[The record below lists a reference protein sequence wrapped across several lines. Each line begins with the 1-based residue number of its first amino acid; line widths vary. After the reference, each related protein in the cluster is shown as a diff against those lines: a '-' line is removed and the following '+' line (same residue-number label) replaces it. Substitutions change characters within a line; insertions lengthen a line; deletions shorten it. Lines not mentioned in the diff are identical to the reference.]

1 MMHFMLFGQGAG
13 AEPPSCR
20 RHRTQ
25 RSLKLIAL
33 TAACLFVLVSCIPP
47 FGNSDKT
54 GPLQL
59 KVNEAD
65 IRLAWDHS
73 PGRKPETKTSIT
85 HFRLYFR
92 ERGTR
97 DWTRIAEIRA
107 RENPVFMVGA
117 DAVLGSRSS
126 RKVEFGVS
134 SITKNGNESDI
145 HASTDFEARPHG
157 GWYVH
162 WTKP

>member
-1 MMHFMLFGQGAG
+1 MQTMKYRQGAD
-13 AEPPSCR
+13 AESPSCR
-20 RHRTQ
+20 RHRNR

-33 TAACLFVLVSCIPP
+33 AAACLFVLVSCIPP
-47 FGNSDKT
+47 FGSSDTT

-73 PGRKPETKTSIT
+73 PGRKPETMASIT

-107 RENPVFMVGA
+107 RENPVFMVSA

-134 SITKNGNESDI
+134 SINNGGNESKI